1 MDDLMSLHAKHCELA
16 KKFASEQIEIL
27 NNFEL
32 VADNEDPLSELKSN
46 LQKEKDELITTVETW
61 LEQLF
66 MGKTSSAALEEIA
79 KFNMTKQKRLTLK
92 WKKMAPKRTGV
103 QSRNKK

>member
-1 MDDLMSLHAKHCELA
+1 MSLHAKYSEEA
-16 KKFASEQIEIL
+16 KKFAQEQIEIL

-32 VADNEDPLSELKSN
+32 VADTEDPLTELKSN
-46 LQKEKDELITTVETW
+46 LQRDKHELITTVETW

-92 WKKMAPKRTGV
+92 WKKMAPKRTG
-103 QSRNKK
+103 N